1 MSSPQ
6 ERIHALARELQEHNH
21 RYYVLAQPSISDYE
35 FDQKLAELANLEQQ
49 YPQFRLP
56 DSPTLRVGGEISKEF
71 VTIPHVRPMMSL
83 GNSYDE
89 ADIAE
94 FDTQIAKLS
103 GGVSYSYLVEHKFD
117 GVSLSLHYE
126 NGLLVRGVT
135 RGDGTQG
142 DDITANVKTIRSIP
156 LRLNTGAGVAV
167 PATVEVRGEV
177 LMLRSDFD
185 ALNES
190 LENEGKQRLANPR
203 NGTAGTL
210 KNLDSSKVAA
220 RPLVFFAYQV
230 FSDNAVETDAQNM
243 ERLNAW
249 GFRLSGAH
257 AVVHTREQL
266 FDYLHQWDAGRTKL
280 DYDIDGIVIKV
291 NELALRDEMGA
302 TAKIPRWAIA
312 YKYKAADA
320 ITELLSVVYQ
330 VGRTGKITP
339 VANLKPV
346 PLAGTTVKRASI
358 HNADEIERLDLHEH
372 DWVKIEKG
380 GEIIPKIIEVVLE
393 KRLPDAQKVTYP
405 TVCPECGTELIRPEG
420 EVNHLCPNAKG
431 CMTQVK
437 GRLTHFAGR
446 KSMDIEGLGEEVAS
460 LLVDAKLVRTPA
472 DLYHLTY
479 DQLIGLD
486 RFAELSVR
494 NLLAGIEKSKAM
506 PFERVLFAIG
516 IKHVGATVAK
526 KLARAFGDMNKLMA
540 ASAEEISAVPDVGGI
555 IAASVQAFAA
565 DADQVAMVQ
574 DLQASGLQFTVT
586 EQAKQGDKLSGKSF
600 VISGTFSAFE
610 RDALKEVIESLGGA
624 VKSAVSAKTTYL
636 VAGNDAGPS
645 KLDKAREAGV
655 TILDEQAILQLI
667 S

>member
-6 ERIHALARELQEHNH
+6 ERIQALTQELQHHNY
-21 RYYVLAQPSISDYE
+21 RYYVLAEPSISDYE
-35 FDQKLAELANLEQQ
+35 FDQKLRELEQLEQQ
-49 YPQFRLP
+49 YPQFRQP

-89 ADIAE
+89 ADIEE

-103 GGVSYSYLVEHKFD
+103 GGKSYSYLVEHKFD

-156 LRLNTGAGVAV
+156 LRLQAAA
-167 PATVEVRGEV
+167 PAQVEVRGEV
-177 LMLRSDFD
+177 LMLRSEFA
-185 ALNES
+185 ALNDS
-190 LENEGKQRLANPR
+190 LEAEGKQRLANPR

-210 KNLDSSKVAA
+210 KQLDSSKVAA

-230 FSDNAVETDAQNM
+230 FGDDTTETDDQNM
-243 ERLNAW
+243 ERLRAW

-257 AVVHTREQL
+257 TVVSTREAL
-266 FDYLHQWDAGRTKL
+266 FEYLHRWDAGRAAL

-302 TAKIPRWAIA
+302 TAKTPRWAIA

-320 ITELLSVVYQ
+320 ETELLSVDYQ

-339 VANLKPV
+339 VANLRPV

-358 HNADEIERLDLHEH
+358 HNADEIERLGLHEH

-380 GEIIPKIIEVVLE
+380 GEIIPKITGVVE
-393 KRLPDAQKVTYP
+393 DKRSPESQPVTYP
-405 TVCPECGTELIRPEG
+405 THCPECGTELIRPEG
-420 EVNHLCPNAKG
+420 EVNHFCPNAQG
-431 CMTQVK
+431 CAPQIK
-437 GRLTHFAGR
+437 GRLAHFADR
-446 KSMDIEGLGEEVAS
+446 KSMDIEGLGDEVAS
-460 LLVDAKLVRTPA
+460 LLVDAGLVHTPA
-472 DLYHLTY
+472 DLYLLDY
-479 DQLIGLD
+479 DRLIKLD
-486 RFAELSVR
+486 RFADLSVR

-526 KLARAFGDMNKLMA
+526 KLARAFGSMEALLA
-540 ASAEEISAVPDVGGI
+540 AAAEEISSVPDVGGT
-555 IAASVQAFAA
+555 IAASVKAFAA
-565 DADQVAMVQ
+565 DPDQLAMVES
-574 DLQASGLQFTVT
+574 LKNSGLQFTVN
-586 EQAKQGDKLSGKSF
+586 EQAKQGDKLAGKSF
-600 VISGTFSAFE
+600 VISGTFAQFE
-610 RDALKEVIESLGGA
+610 RDGLKDLIESLGGA
-624 VKSAVSAKTTYL
+624 VKSSVSAKTTYL

-645 KLDKAREAGV
+645 KLDKARQVGV
-655 TILDEQAILQLI
+655 TILDEQAFLQLI